1 MSEFRLPP
9 LVVDYSDLWL
19 EVDLRGDVREWSRRA
34 AGELLAR
41 ERWSGFRS
49 RRGEKR
55 TAELL
60 EQAAGIARRFQGA
73 TMCLLLMPSPGERIQ
88 ATVHFSPVDL
98 AGREGADAWDGLIGR
113 VAPQVPGEDP
123 PEITS
128 VESKAGECRR
138 ARMRYAAGDG
148 PERPVGEHIAY
159 MWVFTDYG
167 AAVIMT
173 TSITSILDAARWLPA
188 LDQLAADCWLQ
199 RAPDGGPA

>member
-19 EVDLRGDVREWSRRA
+19 EVDLRGDAKDWSRRA

-41 ERWSGFRS
+41 QRWSGLRS

-60 EQAAGIARRFQGA
+60 GQAAGIARRFQGA
-73 TMCLLLMPSPGERIQ
+73 SMCFLLIPSPDDGIQ

-98 AGREGADAWDGLIGR
+98 AGREGADAWDTLIGQ
-113 VAPQVPGEDP
+113 VAPEIPGDDP
-123 PEITS
+123 PEITD
-128 VESKAGECRR
+128 VQSKAGKCRR
-138 ARMRYAAGDG
+138 VRMRYTAGDG
-148 PERPVGEHIAY
+148 PERPVGEHVGY
-159 MWVFTDYG
+159 LWVFGDYG

-173 TSITSILDAARWLPA
+173 TSFTSILDAARWLPA
-188 LDQLAADCWLQ
+188 LDQLAAGCWLQ
-199 RAPDGGPA
+199 RPDEGPA